1 MKEKYHLVRSVKR
14 KRRVKSFLAGHFG
27 LYLGNF
33 GGLVIW
39 SESKSRHNRML
50 VHFYHLN
57 FQFEDFDC
65 WGHP

>member
-1 MKEKYHLVRSVKR
+1 MNGKFFESLI